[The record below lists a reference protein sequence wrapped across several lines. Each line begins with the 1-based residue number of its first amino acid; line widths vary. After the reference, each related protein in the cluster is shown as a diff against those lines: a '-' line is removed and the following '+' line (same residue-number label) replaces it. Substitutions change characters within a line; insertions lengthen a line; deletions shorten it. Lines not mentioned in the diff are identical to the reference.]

1 MVNSN
6 NKIWSSSMMNK
17 KLTVLLLASLFVLLN
32 LSLYAQ
38 EVTSKI
44 HPILQVVLLET
55 PADETV
61 DVYATLNEQYP
72 LDELKQ
78 ATAYLSRKER
88 QKEVVRVLKEFAT
101 GQQQEVLAFL
111 ENAKQQNLVSHIDIL
126 WAGNT
131 VVFSAVPQV
140 IYNLAEDFDEIAEI
154 RYDATIDESELIDP
168 TEPSQPVPTGDET
181 ELAPQQGLILINAPA
196 VWAEGDSG
204 QGVLVS
210 NNDSGCDWDHP
221 DLIHNIWNN
230 LGEDANNNGATIIWN
245 GSSWVFD
252 PGDINN
258 VDDDGNG
265 YVDDFNGWDF
275 QGNDNNVGP
284 NGTHGTSTAGI
295 VCGDGTGGTQTG
307 VAPRAKLMN
316 CKISGEADSW
326 LAIQYAVDNGVDITT
341 SSHSYKW
348 YFNPQPNYP
357 MHRQMTDVELA
368 AGVLHTNSTSNSGN
382 SVGIPFNISAPGNC
396 PGPWMHPDQTLV
408 GGYSSVIGVGNVD
421 AFSDIIVS
429 SSPWGP
435 WAWEDYQINHPSY
448 PYPMPLAYQDYP
460 YETIPGSMGLL
471 KPEPGSMGL
480 LKPDVSAPGSSTTS
494 LSDGGGYSS
503 FGGTSSATP
512 HTAGTAALVLSI
524 NPFLT
529 PEQVSMILQTT
540 AVEKGAPG
548 KDNRY
553 GAGRIDAYEAY
564 LLALAMIPVELSS
577 FTANSNG
584 SNVTLNWTTE
594 TETNNSG
601 FSIERKSVFSNSWS
615 EVGFV
620 PGFGTTTERKNYNYN
635 DEDLRLGKYSYRLK
649 QIDLDGTFEYSNV
662 IEVDV
667 MAPGGFSLGQN
678 YPNPF
683 NPATTIEYSIPEV
696 SNVTITV
703 YSIVG
708 ELAATLVSGSVEAGY
723 HRINFDASNLP
734 SGTYIYQIKAVGESR
749 TFVDNKKMILLK

>member
-1 MVNSN
+1 MMHK
-6 NKIWSSSMMNK
+6 KITI
-17 KLTVLLLASLFVLLN
+17 LFLASLFVLLN
-32 LSLYAQ
+32 LNLFAQ

-44 HPILQVVLLET
+44 HPFLQIVLLET

-61 DVYATLNEQYP
+61 DVYTTLNEQYP
-72 LDELKQ
+72 LDELRQ
-78 ATAYLSRKER
+78 ETAHLSRKER
-88 QKEVVRVLKEFAT
+88 QKEVVRVLKEFAA
-101 GQQQEVLAFL
+101 GQQQQVLVFL

-131 VVFSAVPQV
+131 IIFSAVPQV
-140 IYNLAEDFDEIAEI
+140 IYDMAEDFDEIAEI

-168 TEPSQPVPTGDET
+168 TGSSQPVLPNDGED
-181 ELAPQQGLILINAPA
+181 LAPQQGLILINAPA

-204 QGVLVS
+204 QGVLAS

-221 DLIHNIWNN
+221 DLFNNIWNN
-230 LGEDANNNGATIIWN
+230 LGEDFDGDGRTIEGTGGA
-245 GSSWVFD
+245 GVFD
-252 PGDINN
+252 PGDINGI
-258 VDDDGNG
+258 DDDGNG
-265 YVDDFNGWDF
+265 YIDDFIGWDF
-275 QGNDNNVGP
+275 QGNDNNMGP

-326 LAIQYAVDNGVDITT
+326 LAIQYAVDNGVDVTT

-368 AGVLHTNSTSNSGN
+368 AGVLHTNSTSNDGN
-382 SVGIPFNISAPGNC
+382 SVGVPFNISAPGNC
-396 PGPWMHPDQTLV
+396 PGPWIHPDQTLV
-408 GGYSSVIGVGNVD
+408 GGTSSVIGVGNVD
-421 AFSDIIVS
+421 AFSDVIAS
-429 SSPWGP
+429 SSPTGP
-435 WAWEDYQINHPSY
+435 WAWEDYQVNHPGY
-448 PYPMPLAYQDYP
+448 PYSVPLAYQDYP
-460 YETIPGSMGLL
+460 YETI
-471 KPEPGSMGL
+471 PGSMGL

-494 LSDGGGYSS
+494 LSDGGGYSG
-503 FGGTSSATP
+503 FGGTSGATP
-512 HTAGTAALVLSI
+512 HVCGTAALVWSI

-529 PEQVSMILQTT
+529 PEQVSMIIQTT
-540 AVEKGAPG
+540 SVEKGAAG

-564 LLALAMIPVELSS
+564 LLALAMIPVELSLFNAS
-577 FTANSNG
+577 SNG
-584 SNVTLNWTTE
+584 SSVTLNWTTE

-601 FSIERKSVFSNSWS
+601 FSIERKFVFNGSWA

-620 PGFGTTTERKNYNYN
+620 PGFGTTTERKSYNYD
-635 DEDLRLGKYSYRLK
+635 DEALRIGKYSYRLK
-649 QIDLDGTFEYSNV
+649 QIDFDGTVEYSNI

-683 NPATTIEYSIPEV
+683 NPTTTIEYSVPEV
-696 SNVTITV
+696 SNVTISV

-723 HRINFDASNLP
+723 HRINFNASNLP
-734 SGTYIYQIKAVGESR
+734 SGTYIYQLKAVGESR